1 MNTTVF
7 CAYRAT
13 GKSTFVDAWKDEL
26 KIADIS
32 GVSNENLSE
41 EFEKYYGSVNI
52 IFTDTS
58 KTTREYLNKNNIDY
72 VLIYPK
78 KDMKEYYLC
87 RMGASNLYSESYL
100 KLIQKGWDNEFA
112 DLDQDVH
119 RKVVLNFE
127 DINTGIGMSIIKPF
141 FDEEYICK
149 DCLCPTCKSKECR
162 NTNCGWCFNRKTVE
176 CNDYRK

>member
-1 MNTTVF
+1 MKI
-7 CAYRAT
+7 YD
-13 GKSTFVDAWKDEL
+13 KSQWDMGEL
-26 KIADIS
+26 KLKEHAVPLI
-32 GVSNENLSE
+32 N
-41 EFEKYYGSVNI
+41 VN
-52 IFTDTS
+52 
-58 KTTREYLNKNNIDY
+58 REICMNDLLKIKGHLYTVCIRSL
-72 VLIYPK
+72 
-78 KDMKEYYLC
+78 KE
-87 RMGASNLYSESYL
+87 

-141 FDEEYICK
+141 FNEEYICK